1 MRHHLKMS
9 NMNSKILTIH
19 GGHDCSVT
27 FIDKKN
33 CLRTFQLERFSKIR
47 HCSFS
52 KLYNYTNCK
61 SKVKT
66 DFFEYIK
73 TQWKEEPQVVLH
85 SQLDK
90 DSYFYI
96 DKIFNNSRLI
106 QMGHHT
112 SHGIGAY
119 YQSGFKDALVITM
132 DGGGVDFNHFSI
144 SNKPKGACIS
154 YSFIKIVNN
163 SIKVLATSNSPGAME
178 FTPGQYPTP
187 VLIISEVKDPHKF
200 GHFENLFTDDKSYIS
215 TDYLNPNAGKLMGL
229 AAYGKV
235 CEDVFWRDKLK
246 KYYMLHPL
254 NAHNPLVSAMLLKEL
269 SEDGRSFLGMEGSE
283 QQILPDCISG
293 QDSYDL
299 AATNQYV
306 FEELCFELIKPYVDN
321 CDLDIVLS
329 GGCALNV
336 LFNQKL
342 ALYLQDQ
349 NRKLFISPTPGDE
362 GLSLGHYS
370 TFTKTL
376 GDNYSIYS
384 GFDILDRDKIPEY
397 YNKYKKIGKV
407 IEL

>member
-1 MRHHLKMS
+1 
-9 NMNSKILTIH
+9 MNSKILAFH

-27 FIDKKN
+27 FVDKN
-33 CLRTFQLERFSKIR
+33 DQLRTFQLERFSKIK
-47 HCSFS
+47 HCSFT
-52 KLYNYTNCK
+52 KFFNYTNCK
-61 SKVKT
+61 AKVKT
-66 DFFEYIK
+66 DFFDYIK
-73 TQWKEEPQVVLH
+73 SQWKEEPEVVLH

-90 DSYFYI
+90 DSYWFME
-96 DKIFNNSRLI
+96 KFFPRSKFVL
-106 QMGHHT
+106 MGHHT

-119 YQSGFKDALVITM
+119 YQSGLKDALVITM
-132 DGGGVDFNHFSI
+132 DGGGVDHNHFGI
-144 SNKPKGACIS
+144 SKKPGGTCIS
-154 YSFIKIVNN
+154 YSFIRILDKN
-163 SIKVLATSNSPGAME
+163 IKVLATSNTPGAME

-187 VLIISEVKDPHKF
+187 VLIVSEIKDPHKF

-235 CEDVFWRDKLK
+235 YEDSFWRDKLK
-246 KYYMLHPL
+246 KYYMLHPS

-283 QQILPDCISG
+283 EQIFPDCISG

-306 FEELCFELIKPYVDN
+306 FEELCFELIKPYVDD
-321 CDLDIVLS
+321 CDLDIIIS

-342 ALYLQDQ
+342 ALYLQEQ
-349 NRKLFISPTPGDE
+349 NRKLFISPTPSDE
-362 GLSLGHYS
+362 GISLGHYC

-376 GDNYSIYS
+376 GNFYSIYS
-384 GFDILDRDKIPEY
+384 GFDIMDREKISEY
-397 YNKYKKIGKV
+397 YDKYKKSGKV